1 LPDPLQWR
9 ILLHGCPLS
18 KTKEEAMHQ
27 IAEIQFLQACPNP
40 RYCRILRRYGQLTI
54 SKAFEISSLMNKVG
68 VFLFYRL
75 FITSWT

>member
-1 LPDPLQWR
+1 VENPPLQ
-9 ILLHGCPLS
+9 GCPLS
-18 KTKEEAMHQ
+18 KIEEEAMHQ
-27 IAEIQFLQACPNP
+27 IAEIQFLQTCPNP